1 MTEAQARTQTS
12 RPLESIIS
20 EAEYIIEQTKKGE
33 LPREERIDR
42 LSYLC
47 EDLAL
52 TAAEYSNKDAIYALI
67 ERLSNAVLHEELTDP
82 TPWKSQHAEYPVY
95 SENMLNQKRWKDA
108 PQEAAADYG
117 TDRKNHAKPVRRKR
131 TNSELA
137 FANRAVKSRER
148 ARKAS
153 YRAFMKG
160 EEVPVRLRVAIK

>member
-1 MTEAQARTQTS
+1 MTEAQTQTS

-20 EAEYIIEQTKKGE
+20 EADYIIEQTKKGE
-33 LPREERIDR
+33 LSREDRIDR
-42 LSYLC
+42 LTYLC

-82 TPWKSQHAEYPVY
+82 TPWKSQHSEYPVY
-95 SENMLNQKRWKDA
+95 SENMLDKKSQKNV
-108 PQEAAADYG
+108 PQELSAEYG
-117 TDRKNHAKPVRRKR
+117 TDRKNYGRPVRRKR
-131 TNSELA
+131 TKSELA
-137 FANRAVKSRER
+137 FADRVVKSRER

-153 YRAFMKG
+153 YRAFVKG

>member
-1 MTEAQARTQTS
+1 MTEAQDQTQVS

-33 LPREERIDR
+33 LSREARIDR
-42 LSYLC
+42 LTYLC

-52 TAAEYSNKDAIYALI
+52 TMEEYSNRDAINALI

-95 SENMLNQKRWKDA
+95 SESMLGARSWKDV
-108 PQEAAADYG
+108 PQDLATEYG
-117 TDRKNHAKPVRRKR
+117 TDRKNHSRPVRRKR
-131 TNSELA
+131 TKSELA
-137 FANRAVKSRER
+137 FADRTVKSRER

-160 EEVPVRLRVAIK
+160 EDVPVRLRVAIK